1 MSILL
6 GKHLKKTHSQG
17 KTFQKNIF
25 SWDMGDCLGF
35 TLVELMFVTSIIG
48 ILASIAI
55 PHYIEYRKKA
65 QVAKVASNLVN
76 FEKGF
81 TIYAIEQ
88 GGYPNDSHMVLPDQ
102 ANMAKHIDPA
112 DWAKPTPLGGGT
124 FNWEGPDNYPYAGV
138 SIFESTAPVED
149 FVLLDELMDDGNLS
163 TGRFRLTPNGRYTYI
178 IDE

>member
-1 MSILL
+1 MKKPNS
-6 GKHLKKTHSQG
+6 KRLK
-17 KTFQKNIF
+17 FQKKLF

-35 TLVELMFVTSIIG
+35 ALVELMFVTSIIG

-81 TIYAIEQ
+81 TLYAIEQ
-88 GGYPNDSHMVLPDQ
+88 GGYPNDSHIVLPDQ

-112 DWAKPTPLGGGT
+112 AWAKPTPLGGT
-124 FNWEGPDNYPYAGV
+124 FNWEGPNNYPYAGV
-138 SIFESTAPVED
+138 SIYEGTAPVED

-163 TGRFRLTPNGRYTYI
+163 TGRFLLTPNGRYTYI

>member
-1 MSILL
+1 
-6 GKHLKKTHSQG
+6 
-17 KTFQKNIF
+17 
-25 SWDMGDCLGF
+25 MGDCLGF

-112 DWAKPTPLGGGT
+112 DWAKPTPLGGVPLIGKDRT
-124 FNWEGPDNYPYAGV
+124 TIHMPEFQYLR
-138 SIFESTAPVED
+138 APRRWRI
-149 FVLLDELMDDGNLS
+149 LCC
-163 TGRFRLTPNGRYTYI
+163 LTS
-178 IDE
+178 